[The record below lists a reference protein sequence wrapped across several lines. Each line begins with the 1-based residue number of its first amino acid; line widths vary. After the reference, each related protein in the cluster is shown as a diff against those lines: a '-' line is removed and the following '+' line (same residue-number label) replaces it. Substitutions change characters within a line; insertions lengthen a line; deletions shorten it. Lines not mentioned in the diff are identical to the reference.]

1 MKILVT
7 GATGFIGS
15 HLVQRLLRDKHQVHV
30 LTRRGTDLDHLGGRQ
45 DRIFVHR
52 HLGSTQNMIEIIK
65 DARPDVVVHLASL
78 FIGEHKSN
86 DLEELINSNVLL
98 STQIVE
104 AMNLN
109 DVRQMINVGTSW
121 QHYQDADYN
130 PVNLYAAT
138 KQAFRS
144 LLSFY
149 VETCDLRV
157 INLELFDTFGP
168 NDRRDK
174 LFNLLDRLRT
184 TGETISMSPGYQQIN
199 PVHIDDV
206 CDAFVLALKR
216 LRLGKVEGSETYSVC
231 SDNSIEL
238 RELVRVYESEA
249 NVKLNV
255 KWGGRSYR
263 AREVMRPWSRGANLP
278 GWTPRISL
286 KKGIKMLLQSYV

>member
-15 HLVQRLLRDKHQVHV
+15 HLVQRLLGVKHEVHV
-30 LTRRGTDLDHLGGRQ
+30 LTRPGTDLELLGDRQGR
-45 DRIFVHR
+45 IVVHS
-52 HLGSTQNMIEIIK
+52 HSGSTQNMIEIVK
-65 DARPDVVVHLASL
+65 DARPDVIVHLASL
-78 FIGEHKSN
+78 FVGEHKST
-86 DLEELINSNVLL
+86 DLEELIKSNVLL

-104 AMNLN
+104 AMSLN
-109 DVRQMINVGTSW
+109 HVRQLINVGTSW
-121 QHYQDADYN
+121 QHYEDADYN
-130 PVNLYAAT
+130 PVNLYAAS

-144 LLSFY
+144 ILSFY

-174 LFNLLDRLRT
+174 LFKLLDRLRT
-184 TGETISMSPGYQQIN
+184 TGETISMSPGYQKIN
-199 PVHIDDV
+199 LVHIDDV
-206 CDAFVLALKR
+206 CDAFILALKR
-216 LRLGKVEGSETYSVC
+216 LRLDLVKGSETYSVC

-263 AREVMRPWSRGANLP
+263 AREVMRPWSRGVNLP
-278 GWTPRISL
+278 GWAPRISL
-286 KKGIKMLLQSYV
+286 EKGIKMLLQ

>member
-15 HLVQRLLRDKHQVHV
+15 HLVQRLLGVKHEVHV
-30 LTRRGTDLDHLGGRQ
+30 LTRPGTDLELLGDRQGR
-45 DRIFVHR
+45 IVVHS
-52 HLGSTQNMIEIIK
+52 HSGSTQNMIEIVK
-65 DARPDVVVHLASL
+65 DARPDVIVHLASL
-78 FIGEHKSN
+78 FVGEHKST
-86 DLEELINSNVLL
+86 DLEELIKSNVLL

-104 AMNLN
+104 AMSLN
-109 DVRQMINVGTSW
+109 HVRQLINVGTSW
-121 QHYQDADYN
+121 QHYEDADYK
-130 PVNLYAAT
+130 PVNLYAAS

-184 TGETISMSPGYQQIN
+184 TGETISMSPGYQKIN
-199 PVHIDDV
+199 LVHIDDV
-206 CDAFVLALKR
+206 CDAFILALKR
-216 LRLGKVEGSETYSVC
+216 LRLDLVKGSETYSVC
-231 SDNSIEL
+231 SDNSIDL

-263 AREVMRPWSRGANLP
+263 AREVMRPWSRGVNLP
-278 GWTPRISL
+278 GWAPRISL
-286 KKGIKMLLQSYV
+286 EKGIKMLLQSDV

>member
-15 HLVQRLLRDKHQVHV
+15 HLVQRLLGVKHEVHV
-30 LTRRGTDLDHLGGRQ
+30 LTRPGTDLELLGDRQGR
-45 DRIFVHR
+45 IVVHS
-52 HLGSTQNMIEIIK
+52 HSGSTQNMIEIVK
-65 DARPDVVVHLASL
+65 DARPDVIVHLASL
-78 FIGEHKSN
+78 FVGEHKST

-104 AMNLN
+104 AMSLN
-109 DVRQMINVGTSW
+109 HVRQLINVGTSW
-121 QHYQDADYN
+121 QHYEDADYK
-130 PVNLYAAT
+130 PVNLYAAS

-184 TGETISMSPGYQQIN
+184 TGETISMSPGYQKIN
-199 PVHIDDV
+199 LVHIDDV
-206 CDAFVLALKR
+206 CDAFILALKR
-216 LRLGKVEGSETYSVC
+216 LRLDLVKGSETYSVC

-263 AREVMRPWSRGANLP
+263 AREVMRPWSRGVNLP
-278 GWTPRISL
+278 GWAPRISL
-286 KKGIKMLLQSYV
+286 EKGIKMLLQ

>member
-15 HLVQRLLRDKHQVHV
+15 HLVQRLLGVKHEVHV
-30 LTRRGTDLDHLGGRQ
+30 LTRPGTDLELLGDRQGR
-45 DRIFVHR
+45 IVVHS
-52 HLGSTQNMIEIIK
+52 HSGSTQNMIEIVK
-65 DARPDVVVHLASL
+65 DARPDVIVHLASL
-78 FIGEHKSN
+78 FVGEHKST
-86 DLEELINSNVLL
+86 DLEELIKSNVLL

-104 AMNLN
+104 AMSLN
-109 DVRQMINVGTSW
+109 HVRQLINVGTSW
-121 QHYQDADYN
+121 QHYEDADYK
-130 PVNLYAAT
+130 PVNLYAAS

-184 TGETISMSPGYQQIN
+184 TGETISMSPGYQKIN
-199 PVHIDDV
+199 LVHIDDV
-206 CDAFVLALKR
+206 CDAFILALKR
-216 LRLGKVEGSETYSVC
+216 LRLDLVKGSETYSVC

-263 AREVMRPWSRGANLP
+263 AREVMRPWSRGVNLP
-278 GWTPRISL
+278 GWAPRISL
-286 KKGIKMLLQSYV
+286 EKGIKMLLQ